1 MDPPN
6 DASPEDFEDEGAAMA
21 AAMGFSSFGSTERPN
36 KKRRFN
42 SHADA
47 VVSGTL
53 PAAPAS
59 LPAKPPPSVRATG
72 ANNLPLHPRG
82 PPLSA
87 RGHGHPTQ
95 GGSGNADEIDLGED
109 DESGGGAD
117 ASADGPRDG
126 TQEDGDARGPQYI
139 DTSREPGAY
148 EDFGGS
154 FEPQGQEW
162 AGAGGPG
169 APGRGGL
176 RHRGGRGGG
185 RGGYAAPG
193 RSQWWLDYYDP
204 TSNQNPWERL
214 EQSRGIESKGTW
226 LTKPSAVAASVTAS

>member
-6 DASPEDFEDEGAAMA
+6 DDSPGSEDEAAAMA
-21 AAMGFSSFGSTERPN
+21 AAMGFSSFGSTERPS

-53 PAAPAS
+53 PAAPGS
-59 LPAKPPPSVRATG
+59 LPARPPQPARLTG

-82 PPLSA
+82 PP
-87 RGHGHPTQ
+87 RGRGQPAQ
-95 GGSGNADEIDLGED
+95 GSGNADEIDLGGD
-109 DESGGGAD
+109 DESDGGAD
-117 ASADGPRDG
+117 ASADVPRDG
-126 TQEDGDARGPQYI
+126 TAEDGDDRAPQYI

-148 EDFGGS
+148 EDLGGS
-154 FEPQGQEW
+154 SEPQGQEW

-169 APGRGGL
+169 APERGGF

-185 RGGYAAPG
+185 RGGYAASG

-204 TSNQNPWERL
+204 SSNENPWQRL
-214 EQSRGIESKGTW
+214 EQSRGIESKGEW
-226 LTKPSAVAASVTAS
+226 LTRASAVAASVTAS